1 MSFRKMFTEHLVI
14 EGWSNCCDSPV
25 YTPNTDGIGLSSIG
39 LCSHCGEWAEIV
51 QIEEDDSDE

>member
-14 EGWSNCCDSPV
+14 EGWSNCCDAPV
-25 YTPNTDGIGLSSIG
+25 YTPNTDGIG

-51 QIEEDDSDE
+51 QIEEEDADE

>member
-25 YTPNTDGIGLSSIG
+25 YTPNTDGIGL
-39 LCSHCGEWAEIV
+39 CSHCGEWAEIV
-51 QIEEDDSDE
+51 QIEEDEDE